1 MKRRKIMIK
10 YSITAFALLASFA
23 VNAQDSDSLNSDPNL
38 QKTVHVITEYEPSIS
53 DANRINNL
61 PQLED
66 TLTVKPTF
74 KYSIVSKPIHPI
86 FEVTPINAAKMKGE
100 PLTRLYRG
108 IFTGALGNYMST
120 LANLQLTS
128 IRSKK
133 VFISSEFNHQ
143 GAFNDVKDGGK
154 KVPSTYSDNFAK
166 ISAKRF
172 IENKVIYG
180 EIGGKY
186 DMYHAYG
193 NQPFSSNV
201 YTRKEIQK
209 QYTWANVS
217 VGLKTLYLDS
227 GKFNYDIKPFFAL
240 FNAKSETETNAGLD
254 AELEKLFGEQ
264 AISGLAKVEYHGNN
278 GDIMAPTTEIMLNPF
293 ASMTSDK
300 LSGKVGFSTQLFMGG
315 FEKFYLHP
323 DVYAEYKLAD
333 NIFTPYIACNGK
345 SMWSGMDK
353 LVAENPYIT
362 EGIYIKP
369 ENTKINVTGGVKG
382 LLTNFVP
389 YNLSASYSQI
399 ENMHMFVANSGS
411 ADNSYSV
418 ICDTANVFN
427 FHSELGFKKLEKIN
441 MTFKFDYF
449 SYAMKNQTKAWQK
462 PSLITTL
469 NLRYNLQNKIV
480 VNFDVFYVGDR
491 DALDIATSTE
501 TKAKGFVD
509 VNLGV
514 EYRYTK
520 RLSGFVNLN
529 NIAAQNYQYWSY
541 TPVQRF
547 NALFG
552 FSYSFWGE

>member
-10 YSITAFALLASFA
+10 YSITALALLVSFTG
-23 VNAQDSDSLNSDPNL
+23 NAQDSDSLNSDPNL
-38 QKTVHVITEYEPSIS
+38 QKTVHIVTEYEPSIS

-133 VFISSEFNHQ
+133 MFVSSEFNHQ
-143 GAFNDVKDGGK
+143 GAFMDVKVNGK
-154 KVPSTYSDNFAK
+154 KQPSTFTNNYLK
-166 ISAKRF
+166 IAGKRF
-172 IENKVIYG
+172 IENKVVYG
-180 EIGGKY
+180 AIGGKF
-186 DMYHAYG
+186 DVFHAYG
-193 NQPFSSNV
+193 LPPGIPISLDKKAIEKKYSFV
-201 YTRKEIQK
+201 DI
-209 QYTWANVS
+209 S

-240 FNAKSETETNAGLD
+240 FNSKSETETNAGLD
-254 AELEKLFGEQ
+254 AELEKLFGDE

-278 GDIMAPTTEIMLNPF
+278 GLIIDPTTEIMLNPF
-293 ASMTSDK
+293 AYMYSDN
-300 LSGKVGFSTQLFMGG
+300 LSGKVGFSTQLFLGG

-323 DVYAEYKLAD
+323 DVYAEYKLAE
-333 NIFTPYIACNGK
+333 NVFTPYIACNGK
-345 SMWSGMDK
+345 SIWTGMDK

-362 EGIYIKP
+362 NGIYIKP

-399 ENMHMFVANSGS
+399 ENMHLFVANSVS
-411 ADNSYSV
+411 MDNSYAV
-418 ICDTANVFN
+418 ICDNANVFN

-449 SYAMKNQTKAWQK
+449 SYSMENQNKAWQK

-491 DALDIATSTE
+491 DALDHTTGTI